1 MRVRHDDRLG
11 LDPLDRA
18 SPGLAA
24 VEGHTGTTLAHE
36 RDGVHAVTTLA
47 RSDVAARAEKAELH
61 AGPPARCRAH
71 SRRGRC
77 VHVGAGSTREIDRRP
92 AARSGGDV
100 ATWRTG
106 VRARGRGSRPPPP
119 PAHPTLPRG
128 VPPARARPPR
138 ARRRLVAPR
147 PPPRRRGARD
157 SAPSRGPPPPPRR
170 ESRRSSSTRARSART
185 GSWSGTPGAR
195 APGTSCSAASRSACW
210 VSPVPVLVV
219 RGRGRP
225 DDRRLSCRDPQRS
238 TRRAR
243 LGPLRLGE
251 FAYFTTTAV
260 ALLPTYF
267 ASVVVGDGGVA
278 LFGRT
283 YAAESVWALAA
294 SAGAFVLLIAAPI
307 LGAVADFSGR
317 KKAFLTVFAVTG
329 ALCATALSVAG
340 EGDVALTLTLFLAAQ
355 SCFAVAN
362 VFYDG
367 FLPDITTPET
377 IDRVSAKGFA
387 YGYLGGGLQFA
398 IAVALL
404 ALHEPLGIST
414 GAAIRVA
421 IAMAGVWWLGF
432 TVVALRSFRE
442 ARRPIG
448 APAAP
453 RLLAYPRVGLWRV
466 LATIR
471 QVGRMPHL
479 LLFVLAYVIYND
491 GVQTVFVVA
500 AVFGTETLDLSAQVI
515 ALTILVV
522 QLVAFAGAHLF
533 AHLAG
538 CIGPSGRSSSRS

>member
-1 MRVRHDDRLG
+1 MTDD
-11 LDPLDRA
+11 
-18 SPGLAA
+18 S
-24 VEGHTGTTLAHE
+24 
-36 RDGVHAVTTLA
+36 
-47 RSDVAARAEKAELH
+47 RAEI
-61 AGPPARCRAH
+61 RN
-71 SRRGRC
+71 
-77 VHVGAGSTREIDRRP
+77 D
-92 AARSGGDV
+92 
-100 ATWRTG
+100 
-106 VRARGRGSRPPPP
+106 
-119 PAHPTLPRG
+119 PR
-128 VPPARARPPR
+128 
-138 ARRRLVAPR
+138 
-147 PPPRRRGARD
+147 
-157 SAPSRGPPPPPRR
+157 
-170 ESRRSSSTRARSART
+170 
-185 GSWSGTPGAR
+185 
-195 APGTSCSAASRSACW
+195 
-210 VSPVPVLVV
+210 VV
-219 RGRGRP
+219 RGWALY
-225 DDRRLSCRDPQRS
+225 DWANS
-238 TRRAR
+238 
-243 LGPLRLGE
+243 
-251 FAYFTTTAV
+251 AYFTTTAV

-267 ASVVVGDGGVA
+267 ASVVVGEDGVS

-317 KKAFLTVFAVTG
+317 KKAFLTAFAVTG
-329 ALCATALSVAG
+329 ALCATALSVVG

-442 ARRPIG
+442 ARRPTG

-453 RLLAYPRVGLWRV
+453 GLLAYPRIGLWRV

-500 AVFGTETLDLSAQVI
+500 AVFGTETLELSAQVI

-538 CIGPSGRSSSRS
+538 CIGPQRTLLVTLVIWTAIAISASLLQTGVPWQFFAVGGVVGLVQGGTQSLSRSLYASMIPEAASAEMFAFYSLFSKLSAIGGPLLFALVAEGTGSSRAAILAMSAFFVIGGPILALVDVRKARAQRDRWARELESTS